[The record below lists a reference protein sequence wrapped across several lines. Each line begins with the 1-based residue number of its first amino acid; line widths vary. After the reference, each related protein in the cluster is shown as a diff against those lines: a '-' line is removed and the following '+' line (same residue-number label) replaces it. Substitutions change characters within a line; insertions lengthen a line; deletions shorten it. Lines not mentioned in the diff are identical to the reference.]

1 MQTRG
6 PLSSSTDDVDSPSDI
21 SAPQSTGLLKA
32 LEEENGSG
40 LMFLSGEKAL
50 WGAWR
55 MRQDV
60 SARERLVAHYL
71 SYARIVAASYY
82 RRRFHDEIEFAEYLQ
97 FASVGLLESI
107 DRYDPEVGVSFK
119 TFAAR
124 RMHGAILNGLELVTE
139 KQQQIAVRKKL
150 QAERRESLKSSEKKK
165 QGKDATDTL
174 FRELADVGIGLALA
188 YLLDGTGMIEGS
200 VELDE
205 RHGYYQHVELK
216 QLHLHVR
223 ALVADLSEQE
233 RTIVHSHYMQEMPF
247 TDIAAMLGLSK
258 GRIAQI
264 HKQALERLRHSVQS
278 SGGLDILL

>member
-1 MQTRG
+1 MQMRG
-6 PLSSSTDDVDSPSDI
+6 PLYSSIDDVELPSDI
-21 SAPQSTGLLKA
+21 SAFEPTGLL
-32 LEEENGSG
+32 EEGDG
-40 LMFLSGEKAL
+40 LGPTLSGEKLL

-55 MRQDV
+55 MRQDA
-60 SARERLVAHYL
+60 SARARLVEHYL
-71 SYARIVAASYY
+71 PYARIVAASYY

-107 DRYDPEVGVSFK
+107 DRYDPGLGAGFK

-139 KQQQIAVRKKL
+139 KQQQISVRKKL
-150 QAERRESLKSSEKKK
+150 QAERQESLKSSEKK
-165 QGKDATDTL
+165 QGKDTTDTL

-200 VELDE
+200 TELDE

-216 QLHLHVR
+216 QLRLRVR
-223 ALVADLSEQE
+223 ALVDDLSEQE
-233 RTIVHSHYMQEMPF
+233 RTVVHCHYMQEMPF
-247 TDIAAMLGLSK
+247 IDIAAMLGLSK

-264 HKQALERLRHSVQS
+264 HKQALERLRHSVQG
-278 SGGLDILL
+278 SGGLDLLL